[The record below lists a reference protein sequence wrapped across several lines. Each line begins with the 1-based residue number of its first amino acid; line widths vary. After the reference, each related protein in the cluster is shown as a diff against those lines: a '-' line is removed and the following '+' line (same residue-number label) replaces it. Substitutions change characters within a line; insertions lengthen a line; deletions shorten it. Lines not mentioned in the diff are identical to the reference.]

1 MRQACKDRYSLYGV
15 NMSIYEQYCNEI
27 VDENGRLKKITLDYP
42 DNFNFG
48 YDVVDRIADETP
60 EKRALV
66 WCNVEGEEHVF
77 SFADIKRYSNQ
88 MANVF
93 RSAGIGRGDRV
104 LLILKRHYEYWFA
117 AVALHKLGAVM
128 IPATHMLTVR
138 DFVYRI
144 KSSGVK
150 AIVCTTQKKV
160 PEKITAALNSAGMT
174 ARLWCVQKDI
184 DGFENLTKAMQGAS
198 EDFERVQTLATDPM
212 MLYFTSGTT
221 GEPKGVIHDHS
232 YPLAHIVTAKY
243 WQQAEEGGLHF
254 TVAETGWAKASWGKI
269 YGQWLVGSAVMV
281 YDFDNFEPKQLTAVI
296 NRYGV
301 TSFCAPPTVYRYLVR
316 KGIPDMPSLRHA
328 STAGEMLAPEVFRRF
343 TERTGLP
350 LCEGYGQ
357 TETTLLM
364 ANFRGYDAVEGS
376 MGTPSP
382 FYNIELR
389 GKNGKPVGVGE
400 VGEVV
405 IIPEKEGRQS
415 GVFTA
420 YLDNEEQYRYVWR
433 DGVYHTGDAAYMDEN
448 GRYWFHGRFDDII
461 KTGGFRV
468 GPYEVENVLMEH
480 PAVVE
485 CSVIGVPDPL
495 RGQAIKAVVVPG
507 AGYDSSRELEA
518 EIKNFCNRKLAEYKW
533 IRHVEFV
540 KEMPKTIS
548 GKIQKTV
555 LRSQKQ
561 VGYANNCRRY
571 GRR

>member
-1 MRQACKDRYSLYGV
+1 
-15 NMSIYEQYCNEI
+15 MSIYKQYCNEI

-48 YDVVDRIADETP
+48 YDVVDKIANEIPD
-60 EKRALV
+60 KRALV
-66 WCNVEGEEHVF
+66 WCNVEGEEHFF
-77 SFADIKRYSNQ
+77 SFADIKKYSNQ

-93 RSAGIGRGDRV
+93 RNAGIGHGDRV
-104 LLILKRHYEYWFA
+104 MLILKRHYEYWFA

-128 IPATHMLTVR
+128 IPATHMLTVS

-144 KSSGVK
+144 KSSKVK
-150 AIVCTTQKKV
+150 AIVCTTQNEV
-160 PEKITAALNSAGMT
+160 PDKITAALKEADMT
-174 ARLWCVQKDI
+174 AKLWCVQKDAE
-184 DGFENLTKAMQGAS
+184 GFENLTKTMKAAS
-198 EDFERVQTLATDPM
+198 AEFEREPTFATDPM

-221 GEPKGVIHDHS
+221 GYPKGVIHEHS

-243 WQQAEEGGLHF
+243 WQQAEDNGLHF
-254 TVAETGWAKASWGKI
+254 TVAETGWAKASWGKM

-281 YDFDNFEPKQLTAVI
+281 YDFDNFEPKQLCAVI

-316 KGIPDMPSLRHA
+316 KGIPDMPTLKHA
-328 STAGEMLAPEVFRRF
+328 TTAGEMLAPEVFRKF

-364 ANFRGYDAVEGS
+364 ANLKGHEAVEGS

-389 GKNGKPVGVGE
+389 GKNGLPVRVGE
-400 VGEVV
+400 IGEVV
-405 IIPEKEGRQS
+405 IVPEKEGKQP

-485 CSVIGVPDPL
+485 CSVIGVPDSL
-495 RGQAIKAVVVPG
+495 RGQAIKAVIVLG
-507 AGYDSSRELEA
+507 AGYEPSQELEL
-518 EIKNFCNRKLAEYKW
+518 EIKNFCNQKLAEYKW
-533 IRHVEFV
+533 IRLIEFAN
-540 KEMPKTIS
+540 EMPKTIS

-555 LRSQKQ
+555 LRSQK
-561 VGYANNCRRY
+561 
-571 GRR
+571 

>member
-1 MRQACKDRYSLYGV
+1 
-15 NMSIYEQYCNEI
+15 MSVYQQYCNEI
-27 VDENGRLKKITLDYP
+27 VDENGRLQKLTLEYP

-48 YDVVDRIADETP
+48 YDVVDKIADETP

-66 WCNVEGEEHVF
+66 WCNVEGEEHIF
-77 SFADIKRYSNQ
+77 SFADIKKYSNQ

-93 RSAGIGRGDRV
+93 QNAGIGHGDRV
-104 LLILKRHYEYWFA
+104 MLILKRHYEYWFA

-128 IPATHMLTVR
+128 IPATHMLTVS
-138 DFVYRI
+138 DFVYRM
-144 KSSGVK
+144 KSSNAK
-150 AIVCTTQKKV
+150 AIVCTTQNEV
-160 PEKITAALNSAGMT
+160 PEKITAALKEANMT
-174 ARLWCVQKDI
+174 AKLWCVQKNT
-184 DGFENLTKAMQGAS
+184 DGFENLTETMKEAS
-198 EDFERVQTLATDPM
+198 ERLERVQTKATDPM

-221 GEPKGVIHDHS
+221 GYPKGVIHEHS

-243 WQQAEEGGLHF
+243 WHQAEDNGLHF

-281 YDFDNFEPKQLTAVI
+281 YDFDNFEPKQLTTVI

-328 STAGEMLAPEVFRRF
+328 TTAGEMLAPEVFRKF
-343 TERTGLP
+343 TERTGLQ

-364 ANFRGYDAVEGS
+364 ANFKGYDAVEGS

-389 GKNGKPVGVGE
+389 GKNGKPVDTYE
-400 VGEVV
+400 IGEVV
-405 IIPEKEGRQS
+405 IVPEKAGKQP

-485 CSVIGVPDPL
+485 CSVIGVPDAL
-495 RGQAIKAVVVPG
+495 RGQSIKAVIVLG
-507 AGYDSSRELEA
+507 AGYEPSQELEL
-518 EIKNFCNRKLAEYKW
+518 EIKNFCNQKLAEYKW
-533 IRHVEFV
+533 IRIIEFV
-540 KEMPKTIS
+540 AEMPKTIS

-555 LRSQKQ
+555 LRNRNET
-561 VGYANNCRRY
+561 V
-571 GRR
+571 

>member
-1 MRQACKDRYSLYGV
+1 
-15 NMSIYEQYCNEI
+15 MSVYQQYCNEI
-27 VDENGRLKKITLDYP
+27 VDENGRLQKLTLEYP

-48 YDVVDRIADETP
+48 YDVVDKIADETP

-66 WCNVEGEEHVF
+66 WCNVEGEEHIF
-77 SFADIKRYSNQ
+77 SFADIKKYSNQ

-93 RSAGIGRGDRV
+93 QNAGIGHGDRV
-104 LLILKRHYEYWFA
+104 MLILKRHYEYWFA

-128 IPATHMLTVR
+128 IPATHMLTVS
-138 DFVYRI
+138 DFVYRM
-144 KSSGVK
+144 KSSNAK
-150 AIVCTTQKKV
+150 AIVCTTQNEV
-160 PEKITAALNSAGMT
+160 PEKITAALKEANMT
-174 ARLWCVQKDI
+174 AKLWCVQKNT
-184 DGFENLTKAMQGAS
+184 DGFENLTETMKEAS
-198 EDFERVQTLATDPM
+198 ERLERVQTKATDPM

-221 GEPKGVIHDHS
+221 GYPKGVIHEHS

-243 WQQAEEGGLHF
+243 WHQAEDNGLHF

-281 YDFDNFEPKQLTAVI
+281 YDFDNFEPKQLTTVI

-328 STAGEMLAPEVFRRF
+328 TTAGEMLAPEVFRKF
-343 TERTGLP
+343 TERTGLQ

-364 ANFRGYDAVEGS
+364 ANFKGYDAVEGS

-389 GKNGKPVGVGE
+389 GKNGKPVDTYE
-400 VGEVV
+400 IGEVV
-405 IIPEKEGRQS
+405 IVPEKAGKQP

-485 CSVIGVPDPL
+485 CSVIGVPDAL
-495 RGQAIKAVVVPG
+495 RGQSIKAVIVLG
-507 AGYDSSRELEA
+507 AGYEPSQELEL
-518 EIKNFCNRKLAEYKW
+518 EIKNFCNQKLAEYKW
-533 IRHVEFV
+533 IRIIEFV
-540 KEMPKTIS
+540 TEMPKTIS

-555 LRSQKQ
+555 LRNRNET
-561 VGYANNCRRY
+561 V
-571 GRR
+571 

>member
-1 MRQACKDRYSLYGV
+1 
-15 NMSIYEQYCNEI
+15 MSIYKQYCNEI
-27 VDENGRLKKITLDYP
+27 VDENGRLQKLTLEYP

-48 YDVVDRIADETP
+48 YDVVDKIADETP

-66 WCNVEGEEHVF
+66 WCNVEGEEHIF
-77 SFADIKRYSNQ
+77 SFADIKKYSNQ

-93 RSAGIGRGDRV
+93 RSAGIGHGDRV
-104 LLILKRHYEYWFA
+104 ILILKRHYEYWFA

-128 IPATHMLTVR
+128 IPATHMLTVS

-144 KSSGVK
+144 KSSKAK
-150 AIVCTTQKKV
+150 AIVCTTQNEV
-160 PEKITAALNSAGMT
+160 PEKITAALKEADMT
-174 ARLWCVQKDI
+174 AKLWCVQKDA
-184 DGFENLTKAMQGAS
+184 DGFENLTEAMREAP
-198 EDFERVQTLATDPM
+198 EKFERVQTLATDPM

-221 GEPKGVIHDHS
+221 GYPKGVIHEHS

-243 WQQAEEGGLHF
+243 WHQAEDNGLHF

-316 KGIPDMPSLRHA
+316 KGIPDMPSLKHA
-328 STAGEMLAPEVFRRF
+328 TTAGEMLAPEVFRKF
-343 TERTGLP
+343 TERTGLQ

-364 ANFRGYDAVEGS
+364 ANFKGYDAVEGS

-389 GKNGKPVGVGE
+389 GKNGKPVDTYE
-400 VGEVV
+400 IGEVV
-405 IIPEKEGRQS
+405 IVPEKAGKQP
-415 GVFTA
+415 GVFAA
-420 YLDNEEQYRYVWR
+420 YLDNEEQYSYVWR

-485 CSVIGVPDPL
+485 CSVIGVPDAL
-495 RGQAIKAVVVPG
+495 RGQSIKAVIVLG
-507 AGYDSSRELEA
+507 AGYEPSQELEL
-518 EIKNFCNRKLAEYKW
+518 EIKNFCNQKLAEYKW
-533 IRHVEFV
+533 IRLIEFV
-540 KEMPKTIS
+540 TEMPKTIS

-555 LRSQKQ
+555 LRSQ
-561 VGYANNCRRY
+561 R
-571 GRR
+571 

>member
-1 MRQACKDRYSLYGV
+1 
-15 NMSIYEQYCNEI
+15 MSIYKQYCNEI
-27 VDENGRLKKITLDYP
+27 VDENGRLQKLTLEYP

-48 YDVVDRIADETP
+48 YDVVDKIADETP

-66 WCNVEGEEHVF
+66 WCNVEGEEHIF
-77 SFADIKRYSNQ
+77 SFADIKKYSNQ

-93 RSAGIGRGDRV
+93 RSAGIGHGDRV
-104 LLILKRHYEYWFA
+104 ILILKRHYEYWFA

-128 IPATHMLTVR
+128 IPATHMLTVS

-144 KSSGVK
+144 KSSKAK
-150 AIVCTTQKKV
+150 AIVCTTQNEV
-160 PEKITAALNSAGMT
+160 PEKITAALKEADMT
-174 ARLWCVQKDI
+174 AKLWCVQKDA
-184 DGFENLTKAMQGAS
+184 DGSENLTEAMREAP
-198 EDFERVQTLATDPM
+198 EKFERVQTLATDPM

-221 GEPKGVIHDHS
+221 GYPKGVIHEHS

-243 WQQAEEGGLHF
+243 WHQAEDNGLHF

-316 KGIPDMPSLRHA
+316 KGIPDMPPLKHA
-328 STAGEMLAPEVFRRF
+328 TTAGEMLAPEVFRKF
-343 TERTGLP
+343 TERTGLQ

-364 ANFRGYDAVEGS
+364 ANFKGYEAVEGS

-389 GKNGKPVGVGE
+389 GKNGKPVDTYE
-400 VGEVV
+400 IGEVV
-405 IIPEKEGRQS
+405 IVPEKAGKQP
-415 GVFTA
+415 GVFAA
-420 YLDNEEQYRYVWR
+420 YLDNEEQYSYVWR

-485 CSVIGVPDPL
+485 CSVIGVPDAL
-495 RGQAIKAVVVPG
+495 RGQSIKAVIVLG
-507 AGYDSSRELEA
+507 AGYEPSQELEL
-518 EIKNFCNRKLAEYKW
+518 EIKNFCNQKLAEYKW
-533 IRHVEFV
+533 IRIIEFV
-540 KEMPKTIS
+540 TEMPKTIS

-555 LRSQKQ
+555 LRSQNET
-561 VGYANNCRRY
+561 V
-571 GRR
+571 

>member
-1 MRQACKDRYSLYGV
+1 
-15 NMSIYEQYCNEI
+15 MSVYKQYCNEI
-27 VDENGRLKKITLDYP
+27 VDENGRLKKITLEYP

-48 YDVVDRIADETP
+48 YDVVDKIANETP

-66 WCNVEGEEHVF
+66 WCNVESEEHIF
-77 SFADIKRYSNQ
+77 SFADIKKYSNQ

-93 RSAGIGRGDRV
+93 QSAGIGQGDRV
-104 LLILKRHYEYWFA
+104 MVILKRHYEYWFA

-128 IPATHMLTVR
+128 IPATHMLTVS

-144 KSSGVK
+144 QTSK
-150 AIVCTTQKKV
+150 AKAFVCTTQNEV
-160 PEKITAALNSAGMT
+160 PEKITAALKEADMT
-174 ARLWCVQKDI
+174 AKLWCVQKDA
-184 DGFENLTKAMQGAS
+184 DGFENLTTAMKSAS
-198 EDFERVQTLATDPM
+198 DEFERVQTLATDPM

-221 GEPKGVIHDHS
+221 GYPKGVIHEHS

-243 WQQAEEGGLHF
+243 WHQAEDGGLHF

-316 KGIPDMPSLRHA
+316 KGIPDMPSLKHA
-328 STAGEMLAPEVFRRF
+328 TTAGEMLAPEVFRKF
-343 TERTGLP
+343 SERTGLQ

-364 ANFRGYDAVEGS
+364 ANFKGDDAVDGS

-389 GKNGKPVGVGE
+389 GKNGKSVDTYE
-400 VGEVV
+400 IGEVV
-405 IIPEKEGRQS
+405 IVPEEAGKQP
-415 GVFTA
+415 GVFTS
-420 YLDNEEQYRYVWR
+420 YLDNEEQYSYVWR

-485 CSVIGVPDPL
+485 CSVIGVPDAL
-495 RGQAIKAVVVPG
+495 RGQAIKAVIVLG
-507 AGYDSSRELEA
+507 TGYEPSQELEL
-518 EIKNFCNRKLAEYKW
+518 EIKNFCNQKLAEYKW
-533 IRHVEFV
+533 IRLIEFV
-540 KEMPKTIS
+540 TEMPKTIS

-555 LRSQKQ
+555 LRSQ
-561 VGYANNCRRY
+561 R
-571 GRR
+571 

>member
-1 MRQACKDRYSLYGV
+1 
-15 NMSIYEQYCNEI
+15 MSVYKQYCNEI
-27 VDENGRLKKITLDYP
+27 VGKNGRLKKITLEYP

-48 YDVVDRIADETP
+48 YDVVDKIADEP
-60 EKRALV
+60 PGQRALV
-66 WCNVEGEEHVF
+66 WCNVVGEEHIF
-77 SFADIKRYSNQ
+77 SFADIKKYSNQ

-93 RSAGIGRGDRV
+93 RSAGIGHGDRV
-104 LLILKRHYEYWFA
+104 MLILKRHYEYWFA

-128 IPATHMLTVR
+128 IPATHMLTIS
-138 DFVYRI
+138 DFVYRLE
-144 KSSGVK
+144 SSKVK
-150 AIVCTTQKKV
+150 AIVCTTQNEV
-160 PEKITAALNSAGMT
+160 PEKITTALKEAGVT
-174 ARLWCVQKDI
+174 AKLWCVGQEAE
-184 DGFENLTKAMQGAS
+184 GFENLTNAMKYAS
-198 EDFERVQTLATDPM
+198 EDFVRVPTLVTDPM

-221 GEPKGVIHDHS
+221 GYPKGVIHEHS

-243 WQQAEEGGLHF
+243 WHQAEDNGLHF

-269 YGQWLVGSAVMV
+269 YGQWLIGSAVMV

-316 KGIPDMPSLRHA
+316 KGIPNMPTLKHA
-328 STAGEMLAPEVFRRF
+328 TTAGEMLAPEVFRKF
-343 TERTGLP
+343 TERTGLQ

-364 ANFRGYDAVEGS
+364 ANFKGCDAVEGS

-389 GKNGKPVGVGE
+389 GKNGQPVDIGE

-405 IIPEKEGRQS
+405 IVPEEVGKQP
-415 GVFTA
+415 GVFSA

-433 DGVYHTGDAAYMDEN
+433 DGVYHTGDAAYMDEC

-485 CSVIGVPDPL
+485 CSVIGVPDSL
-495 RGQAIKAVVVPG
+495 RGQAIKAVIVLG
-507 AGYDSSRELEA
+507 AGYTPSQELEL
-518 EIKNFCNRKLAEYKW
+518 EIKNFCNQKLAEYKW
-533 IRHVEFV
+533 VRLIEFV
-540 KEMPKTIS
+540 TEMPKTIS

-555 LRSQKQ
+555 LRSQK
-561 VGYANNCRRY
+561 
-571 GRR
+571 

>member
-1 MRQACKDRYSLYGV
+1 
-15 NMSIYEQYCNEI
+15 MSVYQQYCNEI
-27 VDENGRLKKITLDYP
+27 VDENGRLQKLTLEYP

-48 YDVVDRIADETP
+48 YDVVDKIADETP

-66 WCNVEGEEHVF
+66 WCNVEGEEHIF
-77 SFADIKRYSNQ
+77 SFADIKKYSNQ

-93 RSAGIGRGDRV
+93 RNAGIGHGDRV
-104 LLILKRHYEYWFA
+104 MLILKRHYEYWFA

-128 IPATHMLTVR
+128 IPATHMLTVS
-138 DFVYRI
+138 DFVYRM
-144 KSSGVK
+144 KSSKVK
-150 AIVCTTQKKV
+150 AIVCTTQNEV
-160 PEKITAALNSAGMT
+160 PEKITAALKEANMT
-174 ARLWCVQKDI
+174 AKLWCVQKNT
-184 DGFENLTKAMQGAS
+184 DGFENLTETMREAS
-198 EDFERVQTLATDPM
+198 ERLERVQTKATDPM

-221 GEPKGVIHDHS
+221 GYPKGVIHEHS

-243 WQQAEEGGLHF
+243 WHQAEDNGLHF

-281 YDFDNFEPKQLTAVI
+281 YDFDNFEPKQLTTVI

-328 STAGEMLAPEVFRRF
+328 TTAGEMLAPEVFRKF
-343 TERTGLP
+343 TERTGLQ

-364 ANFRGYDAVEGS
+364 ANFKGYDAVEGS

-389 GKNGKPVGVGE
+389 GKNGKPVDTYE
-400 VGEVV
+400 IGEVV
-405 IIPEKEGRQS
+405 IVPEKAGRQP
-415 GVFTA
+415 GVFIA

-485 CSVIGVPDPL
+485 CSVIGVPDAL
-495 RGQAIKAVVVPG
+495 RGQAIKAVIVLG
-507 AGYDSSRELEA
+507 AEYEPSPELELK
-518 EIKNFCNRKLAEYKW
+518 IKNFCNQKLAEYKW
-533 IRHVEFV
+533 IRLVEFV
-540 KEMPKTIS
+540 TEMPKTIS

-555 LRSQKQ
+555 LRNRNET
-561 VGYANNCRRY
+561 V
-571 GRR
+571 